1 MSTVK
6 AIFAR
11 ELRTYFNSPIAYVWA
26 AVFLIFTG
34 WFFFKGFF
42 LAGQAEMRLF
52 FNLLP
57 WVYLFLVPGLAMRL
71 WSEERKLGTI
81 EVLMTLP
88 VRDGQAVAGKFLAG
102 LAFLAFSLA
111 MTFPI
116 PLTVALLGRP
126 DAGAILGGYLG
137 ALLMGGAY
145 LAIGLCCSG
154 LTENQIVAFIT
165 GVVACFALF
174 IVGEDFIIMSAPSA
188 LAPVLSYVGLGSH
201 YRSILRGVIDSRDV
215 VYYVSV
221 MAFFLYA
228 NVRTLAE
235 RKF

>member
-11 ELRTYFNSPIAYVWA
+11 ELRTYFNSPIAYIWTS
-26 AVFLIFTG
+26 VFLVFTG

-88 VRDGQAVAGKFLAG
+88 VRDGQAVAGKFLAA
-102 LAFLAFSLA
+102 LAFLAFSLV

-174 IVGEDFIIMSAPSA
+174 IVGEDFVIMSAPSA

-221 MAFFLYA
+221 IAFFLYA
-228 NVRTLAE
+228 NVRALAE